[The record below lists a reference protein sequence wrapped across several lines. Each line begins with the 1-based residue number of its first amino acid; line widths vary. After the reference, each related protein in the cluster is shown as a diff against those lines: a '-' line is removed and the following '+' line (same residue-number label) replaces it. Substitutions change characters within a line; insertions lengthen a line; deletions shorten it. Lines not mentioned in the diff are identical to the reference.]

1 MGQHSPVTYKVNIH
15 LSPQH
20 LSREDDLSQAVKRD
34 FLKCYQGATHWLSLI
49 LLEVFIHKIK
59 VVGLSISNYKDTV
72 L

>member
-34 FLKCYQGATHWLSLI
+34 FLKCSQVATHWLSLS
-49 LLEVFIHKIK
+49 LLVVFLFRLHKIET
-59 VVGLSISNYKDTV
+59 LLHS
-72 L
+72 